1 MGKGLTATIVFD
13 AMSLNY
19 GEGLG
24 NISELKRLAKGGE
37 YFSYLSRQALRY
49 DVYRMMQENFN
60 TDEGKQGLTEENKV
74 IQFKPDT
81 NIKDYVEADLFGY
94 MKTKKGSGSVTRS
107 AVVRFSPAIALEPF
121 LNDVEFGSNKNF
133 ADRVTTKDKT
143 VPPNPFQFEHHHSLY
158 TYTVTIDL
166 DRVGKDEKENIEIT
180 EKEKAERVNNV
191 LDVIKVLNREI
202 KARTE
207 SLNPLFII
215 GGVYNIKN
223 PFFMNRIKLSEN
235 SKSNNYSIETGILKS
250 TVETS
255 FNNQKIKEET
265 SIGYISGFW
274 KNENEFKEITD
285 NVLTVE
291 AFFEQLKSSVNT
303 YYHQK

>member
-133 ADRVTTKDKT
+133 ADRVNSN
-143 VPPNPFQFEHHHSLY
+143 PNPFQFEHHHSLY
-158 TYTVTIDL
+158 SYTVTIDL
-166 DRVGKDEKENIEIT
+166 DRVGKDEKENIEIS

-250 TVETS
+250 TIETS

-291 AFFEQLKSSVNT
+291 AFFEQLKGSVNT